1 MTFSFY
7 VNKVSFYNFPDYDN
21 LLSLFVKPI
30 TELVGVLLSKATSNK
45 LT

>member
-7 VNKVSFYNFPDYDN
+7 VNKVNFYNFPDYGN
-21 LLSLFVKPI
+21 LSLFVKPI